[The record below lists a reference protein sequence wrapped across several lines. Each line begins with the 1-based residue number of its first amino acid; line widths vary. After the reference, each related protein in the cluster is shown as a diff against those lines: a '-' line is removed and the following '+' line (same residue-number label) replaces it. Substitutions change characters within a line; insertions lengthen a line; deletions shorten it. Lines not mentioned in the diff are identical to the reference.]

1 MTQVWI
7 GVLIAGGAGLAGLFL
22 KRWFGGTPAASPID
36 VGPVSQGWLTEQRA
50 GKREDRFSA

>member
-1 MTQVWI
+1 MTTEAWI
-7 GVLIAGGAGLAGLFL
+7 GVLIAGGAAIAGYVL
-22 KRWFGGTPAASPID
+22 KRWLGAAPESSID